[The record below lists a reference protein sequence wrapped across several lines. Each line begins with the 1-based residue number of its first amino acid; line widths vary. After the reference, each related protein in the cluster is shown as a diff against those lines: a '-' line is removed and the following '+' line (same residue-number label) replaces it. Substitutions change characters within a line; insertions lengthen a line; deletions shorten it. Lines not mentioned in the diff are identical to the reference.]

1 LGLSRPQFFILFPI
15 FFAAAVMLGC
25 GGGSSTTSFE
35 QPANFSLS
43 PSGALVEAGQSVQ
56 FTVTGSGGSGSA
68 TPVWKVNGV
77 TGGSSATG
85 TVTSSGTYIAPAT
98 LPTGTVAVTMTMTTS
113 GATTSTSPA
122 VVSFFNSQDF
132 SGTVSSSI
140 NPLVASYS
148 VPAPLGSTVQV
159 QFGATTAYG
168 LTTWTL
174 PASTTASSG
183 SGASIST
190 AVLVAGMRANTT
202 YHMQAM
208 LKLAS
213 GKQILDSDHTFT
225 TGTIPA
231 ATLPTL
237 TIPQPALAGAAPGVE
252 MLDIFNQMNTTGLL
266 QAVVTDL
273 QGNVIWYYPL
283 GTEEVP
289 YPLKPLPNGN
299 ILIVISGPTRELIRE
314 IDLAGNTQFELTRE
328 QISAGLTAI
337 GSSLQVANLHHD
349 ILKLPNGH
357 YIILFNYN
365 PLLADG
371 SVSTV
376 TGDGLVDWDPVQGKP
391 VWTWSAF
398 DHLSTSH
405 APYSATDWTHSNAI
419 IYSPDDGNLIMSMRN
434 QNWVLKLNYQDG
446 AGDGSVLWRLGPGG
460 DFTMPAGQAPIEW
473 NYGQHYPTVVSPNSS
488 GIFSLMFFNNGN
500 NRLVDSSNDV
510 CGTTG
515 FIACYSS
522 VPIVQLN
529 ESAKT
534 AQVTWETKLAPHYS
548 ICCGDALILP
558 NGNVEYDV
566 AFDVATPNQ
575 SFFQEVTQEATPQLL
590 WQMNLVGQLAYR
602 GFRITSLYPGVSWTQ
617 EAIATASTPAVKK
630 KQ

>member
-1 LGLSRPQFFILFPI
+1 LALSRPQFLLLPLISFVVL
-15 FFAAAVMLGC
+15 VLGC
-25 GGGSSTTSFE
+25 GGGSSTDSFD
-35 QPANFSLS
+35 QPANFNLS
-43 PSGALVEAGQSVQ
+43 PTSVLVEGGQSVQ
-56 FTVTGSGGSGSA
+56 FVATGSGGGSLV
-68 TPVWKVNGV
+68 TPAWKVNGV

-85 TVTSSGTYIAPAT
+85 TITANGTYTAPAT
-98 LPTGTVAVTMTMTTS
+98 LPTGTVTVTMTNSAAGLT
-113 GATTSTSPA
+113 TSPA
-122 VVSFFNSQDF
+122 VVSFFSDQNF
-132 SGTVSSSI
+132 SGTVSSSN

-148 VPAPLGSTVQV
+148 VPAPLGATVQV
-159 QFGATTAYG
+159 QFGTTSSYG
-168 LTTWTL
+168 LTTWTQ
-174 PASTTASSG
+174 PAVATANPTSSTPISTT
-183 SGASIST
+183 
-190 AVLVAGMRANTT
+190 VLVAGMRAATI

-213 GKQILDSDHTFT
+213 GRKVLDSDHTFT
-225 TGTIPA
+225 TGTIPSSA
-231 ATLPTL
+231 LPTL

-252 MLDIFNQMNTTGLL
+252 MLDIFNQLNTTGLL

-365 PLLADG
+365 PLLPDG
-371 SVSTV
+371 SYSTV

-405 APYSATDWTHSNAI
+405 APYSATDWTHSNAV

-446 AGDGSVLWRLGPGG
+446 AGDGSVLWRLGPDG
-460 DFTMPAGQAPIEW
+460 DFTMPAGQAPLEW

-488 GIFSLMFFNNGN
+488 GIFSLMLFNNGN

-515 FIACYSS
+515 FIPCYSS

-534 AQVTWETKLAPHYS
+534 AQVTWETNLSPHYS
-548 ICCGDALILP
+548 ICCGDALALP

-566 AFDVATPNQ
+566 AFDVETPNQ
-575 SFFQEVTQEATPQLL
+575 SFLQEVTQDQTPQLL
-590 WQMNLVGQLAYR
+590 WQMNLVGQLVYR
-602 GFRITSLYPGVSWTQ
+602 GFRIPSLYPGVSWTQ
-617 EAIATASTPAVKK
+617 AAIATANTPAVKK

>member
-1 LGLSRPQFFILFPI
+1 MSRPQFFLLFPI

-25 GGGSSTTSFE
+25 GGGSSTGSFE
-35 QPANFSLS
+35 QPANFNLS
-43 PSGALVEAGQSVQ
+43 PSSVLVEGGQSVQ
-56 FTVTGSGGSGSA
+56 FVATGSGGG
-68 TPVWKVNGV
+68 TLLNPVWKVNGV

-85 TVTSSGTYIAPAT
+85 TITANGTYTAPTT
-98 LPTGTVAVTMTMTTS
+98 LPTGTVAVTMTNSAAGLT
-113 GATTSTSPA
+113 TSPA
-122 VVSFFNSQDF
+122 VVGFFSDQDF
-132 SGTVSSSI
+132 NGTVSSSN
-140 NPLVASYS
+140 NPLVASYN
-148 VPAPLGSTVQV
+148 VPAPLGATVQV
-159 QFGATTAYG
+159 QFGTTTSYG
-168 LTTWTL
+168 LTTWAQ
-174 PASTTASSG
+174 PAATMANSSSG
-183 SGASIST
+183 TSIST
-190 AVLVAGMRANTT
+190 TILVAGMRASTT

-213 GKQILDSDHTFT
+213 GRQILDSDHTFT

-237 TIPQPALAGAAPGVE
+237 TFPQPALSGAASGVE
-252 MLDIFNQMNTTGLL
+252 MLDIFNQLNTTGLL

-299 ILIVISGPTRELIRE
+299 ILIVISGPTEELIRE
-314 IDLAGNTQFELTRE
+314 IDLAGNTQFQLTRE

-365 PLLADG
+365 PVLADG
-371 SVSTV
+371 STSTV

-405 APYSATDWTHSNAI
+405 APYSATDWTHSNAM

-434 QNWVLKLNYQDG
+434 QNWLLKINYQDG
-446 AGDGSVLWRLGPGG
+446 AGDGTILWRLGPDG
-460 DFTMPAGQAPIEW
+460 DFTMPAGQAPLEW

-534 AQVTWETKLAPHYS
+534 AQVTWETKLSPHYS
-548 ICCGDALILP
+548 ICCGDALVLP

-566 AFDVATPNQ
+566 ALDVTTPNQ
-575 SFFQEVTQEATPQLL
+575 SFIQEVTQEQNPQLL
-590 WQMNLVGQLAYR
+590 WQMNLVGQLLYR
-602 GFRITSLYPGVSWTQ
+602 GFRIPSLYPGVEWSQ
-617 EAIATASTPAVKK
+617 AAIATANTPAVKK

>member
-1 LGLSRPQFFILFPI
+1 MFI
-15 FFAAAVMLGC
+15 AVAIMLGC
-25 GGGSSTTSFE
+25 GGTSSSDTSFE
-35 QPANFSLS
+35 QPANFFLS
-43 PSGALVEAGQSVQ
+43 PSNVLVEAGQTVA
-56 FTVTGSGGSGSA
+56 FTPTGSGGQVVTS
-68 TPVWKVNGV
+68 PVWKVNGV
-77 TGGSSATG
+77 AGGSASTG
-85 TVTSSGTYIAPAT
+85 TITANGAYTAPTT
-98 LPTGTVAVTMTMTTS
+98 LPTGAVTVTMTTAAGNLTT
-113 GATTSTSPA
+113 APA
-122 VVSFFNSQDF
+122 VVGFFSDANF
-132 SGTVSSSI
+132 SGTVSTTN
-140 NPLVASYS
+140 NPLVASYN
-148 VPAPLGSTVQV
+148 VPAPLGATVQV
-159 QFGATTAYG
+159 QFGTTTAYG
-168 LTTWTL
+168 LTTWAQPATTTTTL
-174 PASTTASSG
+174 VSS
-183 SGASIST
+183 SSIST
-190 AVLVAGMRANTT
+190 TVLVAGMRAGTT
-202 YHMQAM
+202 YHMQAA

-266 QAVVTDL
+266 QAVVTDI

-289 YPLKPLPNGN
+289 YPLKPVPNGN

-314 IDLAGNTQFELTRE
+314 VDLAGNTQFELTRE
-328 QISAGLTAI
+328 QIDAGLTAI
-337 GSSLQVANLHHD
+337 GSPLQVANLHHD

-357 YIILFNYN
+357 YVILFNFN
-365 PLLADG
+365 PVLPDG
-371 SVSTV
+371 STSPV

-405 APYSATDWTHSNAI
+405 APYSPTDWTHSNAV

-434 QNWVLKLNYQDG
+434 QNWLLKINYKDG
-446 AGDGSVLWRLGPGG
+446 AGDGTVVWRLGPDG
-460 DFTMPAGQAPIEW
+460 DFTMPGGQAPLEW

-488 GIFSLMFFNNGN
+488 NIFSLMFFNNGN
-500 NRLVDSSNDV
+500 NRLVDSANDI

-515 FIACYSS
+515 FIPCYSS

-534 AQVTWETKLAPHYS
+534 AQVTWENKLSPHYS
-548 ICCGDALILP
+548 ICCGDALVLP

-566 AFDVATPNQ
+566 AFDVTTPNQ
-575 SFFQEVTQEATPQLL
+575 SFFQEVTQDQNPQLV

-602 GFRITSLYPGVSWTQ
+602 GFRIPSLYPGVSWSQ
-617 EAIATASTPAVKK
+617 AAIAAANTAAVKK
-630 KQ
+630 K